1 MSKITFTNMFKLL
14 HYQRFILS
22 IQIIGSIFPLK
33 SSQEKKILSLIQQER
48 RNPCKTSYQRIN
60 AFDFCKSSKNSRS
73 EAWHHCS
80 NIFSFSASIPFYINL
95 HTLKDRNFILHGIY
109 FNGKANNSPP
119 PVNYKR
125 LNQ

>member
-1 MSKITFTNMFKLL
+1 MLLTFVNPVKTPDLKHGITAP
-14 HYQRFILS
+14 
-22 IQIIGSIFPLK
+22 IF
-33 SSQEKKILSLIQQER
+33 
-48 RNPCKTSYQRIN
+48 
-60 AFDFCKSSKNSRS
+60 
-73 EAWHHCS
+73 
-80 NIFSFSASIPFYINL
+80 FSFSASIPFYINL